1 MEIELSPHLWFK
13 SLNPGIKGCRDGY
26 QKHKSKRIR
35 RINII
40 EMHYLGI
47 AMKYL
52 SYQISQCDD
61 YNDHQE
67 NEQVDIAE
75 SHDEFRDRIIRYYLR
90 KQSRFPT
97 PSKPVIFS
105 GKLHPYRVY
114 AVLWHHTDISHN
126 QKLVLFDRE

>member
-1 MEIELSPHLWFK
+1 ME
-13 SLNPGIKGCRDGY
+13 
-26 QKHKSKRIR
+26 
-35 RINII
+35 
-40 EMHYLGI
+40 
-47 AMKYL
+47 YL

-61 YNDHQE
+61 YDDHQE
-67 NEQVDIAE
+67 NEQVDITE

-114 AVLWHHTDISHN
+114 AVLWHHTDICHN
-126 QKLVLFDRE
+126 QKLVLLTENESTERPLTNSSGCCRIKWIESLNTIKLYLLV